1 MNAWLFVIPFVSA
14 FIGWW
19 IGQLM
24 IKILFHPVRPVK
36 IAGFTIQGVFPKRQ
50 QQLAE
55 KLGRLLV
62 SGELFSAEEIGEK
75 ITRPEMFKKIMPLV
89 EVHIDNFLKVKL
101 PENMPMI
108 SMFIGEKTITQLK
121 TVFLAEL
128 ELLFPEV
135 MKNYI
140 KGLQEDTNLEK
151 ILVAKLSSFP
161 GEKLEKL
168 LFLEAGKELRW
179 IGIMGGILGFVIG
192 SLQVLITL
200 LIR

>member
-108 SMFIGEKTITQLK
+108 SMFIGEKTITQLN